1 MILAQWRAEAI
12 VLDTLA
18 TTEVSGLIDS
28 TNEAVRVA
36 DRATSVAETLP
47 TELGAQREALIRDL
61 VENEAS
67 LKALLDETRATI
79 DSIRTVTSDAN
90 SIVVEGQTLLEATES
105 TLGAADTVVK
115 SVESMIAR
123 AQESGGEE
131 DPGAEP
137 GRPFDIT
144 EYTEAL
150 RSAESALTEVNTV
163 LASMQTAT
171 EPDELSRRIEP
182 VLGLSTEFVDET
194 LGRVE
199 RLVVFAAIAF
209 ALAGIAVLA
218 FAKLVPSRNRQS

>member
-1 MILAQWRAEAI
+1 M
-12 VLDTLA
+12 LDTLA

>member
-1 MILAQWRAEAI
+1 M
-12 VLDTLA
+12 
-18 TTEVSGLIDS
+18 
-28 TNEAVRVA
+28 
-36 DRATSVAETLP
+36 
-47 TELGAQREALIRDL
+47 IRDL